1 VKIALVTGGL
11 KRIGARIASRLAAD
25 GWTLALHSRASSTV
39 DPDLAADLAR
49 LCTRWHVFTKDLA
62 ERDAPE
68 ALLQEVIRYFGAV
81 PSLLVNN
88 ASKFV
93 QDTVA
98 DVTAEGLADRM
109 AVNFSAPVMLTVLL
123 SRAAGPEHPVSIV
136 NILDQRIRQPHGD
149 QLSYTLGKQGLAAAT
164 ETLARALAPH
174 VRVNAVAPGLTIPTE
189 EYRPAQMVALEQ
201 AMPLGLLPEPDDI
214 ADAVLWL
221 TQARASTGQ
230 IIYVDG
236 GASLRSYDRDF
247 MFMGSEG
254 V

>member
-1 VKIALVTGGL
+1 MKVALVTGGL

-25 GWTLALHSRASSTV
+25 GWTLALHSRQSTEV

-49 LCTRWHVFTKDLA
+49 LGTRWHVFTKDLA
-62 ERDAPE
+62 ERDAAE
-68 ALLQEVIRYFGAV
+68 ALLQDVIRHFGAV

-98 DVTAEGLADRM
+98 DLTAEGLADRL
-109 AVNFSAPVMLTVLL
+109 AVNFSAPVMLSVLL
-123 SRAAGPEHPVSIV
+123 GKAAGPEHPVSIV

-174 VRVNAVAPGLTIPTE
+174 VRVNAVAPGLTIPTQ

-221 TQARASTGQ
+221 AQARASTGQ

-247 MFMGSEG
+247 MFMERDGS
-254 V
+254 